1 MARKSVHL
9 WIKVDSIG
17 HAVIVRYAE
26 EYGRCVLNRVC
37 HLFDFQVI
45 FA

>member
-17 HAVIVRYAE
+17 YILMLRYAE
-26 EYGRCVLNRVC
+26 EYGRIVCVLK
-37 HLFDFQVI
+37 L
-45 FA
+45 

>member
-17 HAVIVRYAE
+17 YLLMLRYAE
-26 EYGRCVLNRVC
+26 EASCVCLNYKVKAV
-37 HLFDFQVI
+37 DFNNLWY
-45 FA
+45 